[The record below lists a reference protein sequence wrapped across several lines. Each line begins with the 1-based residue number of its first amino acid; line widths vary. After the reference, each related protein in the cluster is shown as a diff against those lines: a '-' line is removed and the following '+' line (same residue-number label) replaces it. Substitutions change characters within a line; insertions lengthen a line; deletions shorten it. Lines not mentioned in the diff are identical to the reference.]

1 MKNIHY
7 YIVASVIVV
16 VLAVV
21 VIFMVSDLS
30 PDATPPQQENET
42 PLPTVEETIRPD
54 TSYIE
59 IRTIDGRRVILYP
72 EDQRYPAIEAE
83 CREQVQGING
93 QLKTGFSRREL
104 DAMKRN
110 GTSVTI
116 HFSEPTH
123 FVTSY
128 IVDGSPKEITIEEA
142 LFFLDYE
149 DDPNMVIT
157 PSQNGSGVWTTSR
170 DRSKLAALATQ
181 VLVEEGRSGEKVS
194 TSPANLTFAPV
205 DFQPMPETVPLYR
218 LETPEVTKEMFS
230 EMAEALGLEGT
241 VREAYDQFV
250 LEDGVFSLEM
260 HMQSGRVAMID
271 ISRWVIPNDK
281 DLPENLPSDEE
292 AVEIATE
299 YLEEKGLM
307 PPDAVLLDVQ
317 HPHIITSNENGEV
330 IGIAYEAIQVSF
342 CREVDGRE
350 VAGSELTV
358 DVGGGGDVIGVY
370 KLWRDCVEE
379 REVEVITPEE
389 AFEEVKALG
398 VPNDPM
404 KPQTAEITEID
415 LGYYEAQAMEAPAY
429 LVPVYIF
436 SGEVTDES
444 TTTPF
449 VRYVAAAPEFR
460 GEVPLVKAAS

>member
-30 PDATPPQQENET
+30 PDATPPQQVNET

-83 CREQVQGING
+83 CQEQIRSISARVKWAPSQDD
-93 QLKTGFSRREL
+93 L

-110 GTSVTI
+110 GTFVAI
-116 HFSEPTH
+116 HFLEPTH

-128 IVDGSPKEITIEEA
+128 IVDGSPEEITIDGA
-142 LFFLDYE
+142 VFFLDDE
-149 DDPNMVIT
+149 EMERTIFT
-157 PSQNGSGVWTTSR
+157 PERGGVSVWGTSR
-170 DRSKLAALATQ
+170 DRSKLTALATQ

-194 TSPANLTFAPV
+194 TSPANLTFAQV
-205 DFQPMPETVPLYR
+205 DFPSMPETVPLYR

-230 EMAEALGLEGT
+230 SMAETLGLEGT
-241 VREAYDQFV
+241 VQEAYDEMF
-250 LEDGVFSLEM
+250 LSDEPYSLEVNI
-260 HMQSGRVAMID
+260 QSGRIAFLD
-271 ISRWVIPNDK
+271 LSRWNMPNPR
-281 DLPENLPSDEE
+281 DLPEHLPSDEE
-292 AVEIATE
+292 AIEIATA

-307 PPDAVLLDVQ
+307 PADAVPCDTEHAQ
-317 HPHIITSNENGEV
+317 IAQYEDGEV
-330 IGIAYEAIQVSF
+330 VDVSYESIQVSF
-342 CREVDGRE
+342 CREVGGRE

-379 REVEVITPEE
+379 REVAVITPEE

-404 KPQTAEITEID
+404 IPQTAEVTGID
-415 LGYYEAQAMEAPAY
+415 LGYYEAQAMEDPAY

-436 SGEVTDES
+436 TGEVVDET

-460 GEVPLVKAAS
+460 GEVPMVKAAS